1 MPHMNPTT
9 FIEIT
14 IIFQPEG
21 DKWTAECRELGTAAF
36 GDTLDEAREAIEDL
50 IQLHLNTLE
59 ELGESKRFLR
69 ESGVKVHPIAPK
81 HVSTVEVRDIPFGAL
96 VQTEVRELVCQ

>member
-1 MPHMNPTT
+1 MPHLSPTT

-36 GDTLDEAREAIEDL
+36 GDTIDETREAILDL
-50 IQLHLNTLE
+50 IRLHIETLE
-59 ELGESKRFLR
+59 ELGECDRFLR
-69 ESGVKVHPIAPK
+69 ESGVKVHRIPPK
-81 HVSTVEVRDIPFGAL
+81 HVSTVALRDIPFGAL
-96 VQTEVRELVCQ
+96 IQSEVRELVSQ